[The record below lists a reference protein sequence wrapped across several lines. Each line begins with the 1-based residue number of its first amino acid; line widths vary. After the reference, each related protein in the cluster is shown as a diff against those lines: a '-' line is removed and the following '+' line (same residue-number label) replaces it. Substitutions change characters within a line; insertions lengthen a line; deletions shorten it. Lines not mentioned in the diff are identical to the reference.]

1 MKFVPLL
8 KNVAL
13 GASAGVALLT
23 ALPVFGA
30 VGTLTTAGTLVGSL
44 LGGMAGALD
53 TVRTQRTGS
62 LGRPT
67 GGTY

>member
-1 MKFVPLL
+1 MKFVTLV

-30 VGTLTTAGTLVGSL
+30 VGTLTGAGALVGSV
-44 LGGMAGALD
+44 LGGMAGLVD
-53 TVRTQRTGS
+53 TMRTPRT
-62 LGRPT
+62 
-67 GGTY
+67 